1 MLSRTG
7 LPRSLCVDC
16 ALLRHNRIVR
26 WRGRTVRLATVTSAA
41 LDAPSPEAWLRGSVL
56 LSAVSECLTSSRGGL
71 DRALKLLVSSNDGA
85 DRIDVETGSQL
96 LTLLCRERELQLRD
110 VELVLS
116 RLDGAS
122 CAASLPLSESLTAP
136 FRFGAGLNVT
146 PAAARLVLRVF
157 LAAEQT
163 ERAVTLFREF
173 QAAGVEFMPS
183 TYTDLIACVYVCLS
197 ALSTVELTRCL
208 VPPPLQSTCAQTRY
222 VSPERQR
229 HSRQRRAGAVGGN
242 SWKQ

>member
-1 MLSRTG
+1 ML
-7 LPRSLCVDC
+7 P
-16 ALLRHNRIVR
+16 
-26 WRGRTVRLATVTSAA
+26 
-41 LDAPSPEAWLRGSVL
+41 
-56 LSAVSECLTSSRGGL
+56 SAVRECLTSSRGGL

-96 LTLLCRERELQLRD
+96 LTLLCRERELRLRD

-122 CAASLPLSESLTAP
+122 SAAALPLSESLTAP

-173 QAAGVEFMPS
+173 QAAGVELMPS
-183 TYTDLIACVYVCLS
+183 TYTDLIACVYVCLA

-208 VPPPLQSTCAQTRY
+208 VPPLQSTCAQTRY
-222 VSPERQR
+222 VAPERQR
-229 HSRQRRAGAVGGN
+229 HSRQRRAGVVGGN